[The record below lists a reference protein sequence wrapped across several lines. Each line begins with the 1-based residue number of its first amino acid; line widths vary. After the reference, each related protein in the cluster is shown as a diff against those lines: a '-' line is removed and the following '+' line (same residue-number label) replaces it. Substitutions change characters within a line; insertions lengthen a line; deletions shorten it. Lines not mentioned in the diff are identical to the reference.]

1 MLIERNH
8 VQMFLKIN
16 QKHMHIDAF
25 YKVTSAYIMINY
37 YSLCYNYF
45 HSFART
51 VLIDYHQNNN
61 N

>member
-37 YSLCYNYF
+37 YSLC
-45 HSFART
+45 
-51 VLIDYHQNNN
+51 
-61 N
+61 